1 MKFIKIFV
9 DFAVK
14 KISMGRYSN
23 QVPGLVNLNR
33 VGNQQ
38 QKLLIV

>member
-9 DFAVK
+9 DFGVK

-23 QVPGLVNLNR
+23 QVPGLALR
-33 VGNQQ
+33 QLE
-38 QKLLIV
+38 KPL

>member
-9 DFAVK
+9 GFEVK

-23 QVPGLVNLNR
+23 KVPGLALR
-33 VGNQQ
+33 QLE
-38 QKLLIV
+38 KPL